1 MLRVARRT
9 DASRVNF
16 RRTTGSNP
24 MTNPTT
30 MPAVTHVAI
39 TVTDIEASKQ
49 WYTRVLGAEA
59 VLDEDTG
66 PFRHVVYAL
75 GNTLLGLHAFPVL
88 SSEEKFDERRPG
100 LDHIA
105 FGVGSRQ
112 ELVGDRKSTRL
123 NSSHSSISYAVFCL
137 K

>member
-1 MLRVARRT
+1 
-9 DASRVNF
+9 
-16 RRTTGSNP
+16 

-49 WYTRVLGAEA
+49 WYTRVLGAEP

-88 SSEEKFDERRPG
+88 ASEEKFDERRPG
-100 LDHIA
+100 LDHIS
-105 FGVGSRQ
+105 FGCDNRDDLVTWAARLDILGVPHGGIVDASYGSGLSFRDPDNIAL
-112 ELVGDRKSTRL
+112 EPFAPP
-123 NSSHSSISYAVFCL
+123 SS
-137 K
+137 